1 MASAAAAKPPSVSG
15 GFLYSLRVHRG
26 ASIKGSTSVFL
37 EVAVD
42 AKIGTV
48 AQLAAALVAQHP
60 TLAADGPLQLWLH
73 QKGLAPAPLPEHA
86 QLATLELERRC
97 AEQQAAQQR
106 GPAAKPPAW
115 LLVNRRPQPPPAAKP
130 ANGQGA
136 ATTAVAPQPPPPRT
150 AALGA
155 DEPETPRNIE
165 LDFGGLDLAAGDAA
179 PAPAPAPAALP
190 AGGGVQHGK
199 QRRSGVPPYGGLA

>member
-1 MASAAAAKPPSVSG
+1 MASAAAKPPSVSG
-15 GFLYSLRVHRG
+15 GFLYSLRIHRG

-60 TLAADGPLQLWLH
+60 ALAADGPLQLWLH
-73 QKGLAPAPLPEHA
+73 LKGLAPAPLPEHA
-86 QLATLELERRC
+86 QLATLELARRC
-97 AEQQAAQQR
+97 AEPQAAQQR
-106 GPAAKPPAW
+106 GPAAKPAAW
-115 LLVNRRPQPPPAAKP
+115 LLVNRHPQPPAAKP

-165 LDFGGLDLAAGDAA
+165 LDFGGLDLAGDDA
-179 PAPAPAPAALP
+179 APAPAPAALP

>member
-1 MASAAAAKPPSVSG
+1 MASAAAHGSVSG

-48 AQLAAALVAQHP
+48 AELAAALVAQHP
-60 TLAADGPLQLWLH
+60 ALAADGPLQLWLH
-73 QKGLAPAPLPEHA
+73 LKGLAPAPLPEHA
-86 QLATLELERRC
+86 QLATLDLARRC
-97 AEQQAAQQR
+97 AEPQAAQQR
-106 GPAAKPPAW
+106 GPAAKPAAW

-130 ANGQGA
+130 ASGQGA
-136 ATTAVAPQPPPPRT
+136 TATTAVAPQPPPPRT

-165 LDFGGLDLAAGDAA
+165 LDFDGLDLAGDDAA
-179 PAPAPAPAALP
+179 PASAPAALP